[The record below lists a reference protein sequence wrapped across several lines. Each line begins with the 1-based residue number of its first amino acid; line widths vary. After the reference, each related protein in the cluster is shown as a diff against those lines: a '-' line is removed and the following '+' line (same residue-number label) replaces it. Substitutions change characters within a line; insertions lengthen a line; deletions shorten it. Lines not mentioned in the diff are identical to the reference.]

1 MSITLNGSA
10 TSIPNGVRL
19 TPDSATNNAGSFFLN
34 DKQPYSSF
42 TIDFDYLATSINTSA
57 DGFTVVLHNDS
68 RGVNA
73 LGSPGGSLGYGG
85 IFGNKITPSIS
96 FQTKFF
102 GNIVNGV
109 AYATNG
115 NITFPRETPSNIILS
130 NHAPIH
136 YNITYNGT
144 ILKTTMTQPGANT
157 FVLSQDIDLSLILGD
172 YPLAFVGFTGSTGGN
187 TSQQDITNFVFR
199 VGVPCLHKSTLV
211 TVLPSLDAKKTEE
224 KSISN
229 IRAGDLVYNHKGK
242 VVNVLHNI
250 RFAKT
255 DSFIKIEKG
264 SLGPNMPSDDLLIR
278 DRHPILV
285 NGKIVEPR
293 RLLGKNDKVTKV
305 LLDKSEVYSLC
316 TQEKMFVM
324 MQGVPVKTWSY
335 SDLIKSKFH
344 YELI

>member
-19 TPDSATNNAGSFFLN
+19 TPDSALAKGSFFLD

-42 TIDFDYLATSINTSA
+42 TIDFDYLGLSNDDPA
-57 DGFTVVLHNDS
+57 DGFTVVLHNDP
-68 RGVNA
+68 RGVTA
-73 LGSPGGSLGYGG
+73 LGDNSGFLGYGG
-85 IFGNKITPSIS
+85 GFDKIVQSIS
-96 FQTKFF
+96 FQTNIFTF
-102 GNIVNGV
+102 GGNSGVEYDTDGNIS
-109 AYATNG
+109 
-115 NITFPRETPSNIILS
+115 PKETPNNIILANGS
-130 NHAPIH
+130 PIH
-136 YNITYNGT
+136 YHITYNGT
-144 ILKTTMTQPGANT
+144 TLTTTMTQPGATT
-157 FVLSQDIDLSLILGD
+157 FVLSRNIDLSLILGGSG
-172 YPLAFVGFTGSTGGN
+172 LAFVGFTGSTGGF
-187 TSQQDITNFVFR
+187 TAQQDITNFVFR

-229 IRAGDLVYNHKGK
+229 VKAGDLVYNHKGK
-242 VVNVLHNI
+242 VIKILHNI

-264 SLGPNMPSDDLLIR
+264 SLGSNMPSDDLLIR